1 MTTSRNLS
9 RVSFAAALSLSLAVA
24 ACATAGTGIS
34 ADGLARAVAPSRS
47 IPFENQG
54 TDYVRVYLVGVR
66 EQWMLGRVEPGARAT
81 LRIPDEALA
90 DSSRSMWLSVQGTAG
105 TAGGART
112 VTTAAAPVAI
122 LLAQRWTFS
131 SRQSAGQIASLP
143 LWRAE
148 DKPPVVA
155 AAGRAVHQ

>member
-1 MTTSRNLS
+1 MTTSRIHN
-9 RVSFAAALSLSLAVA
+9 RVSLAAALSLSLTLA
-24 ACATAGTGIS
+24 ACATAGPGIT
-34 ADGLARAVAPSRS
+34 AEGLARAVAPSRS

-66 EQWMLGRVEPGARAT
+66 DQWLLGRVEPGARAT
-81 LRIPDEALA
+81 LRIPEAALT
-90 DSSRSMWLSVQGTAG
+90 DSSRSMWLSVQSAAG
-105 TAGGART
+105 TSTGART
-112 VTTAAAPVAI
+112 VTTAAAPVGI

-131 SRQSAGQIASLP
+131 TTQSAGQIAALP
-143 LWRAE
+143 LWRGD